1 MWRSIAHYGSLLS
14 FVVVVVVL
22 VKLLLLQ
29 LGWCNL
35 QVLVS
40 CVSLRVVPASCFLF
54 FSVSAFIVIDLVPRL
69 A

>member
-14 FVVVVVVL
+14 FVVVVVL

-40 CVSLRVVPASCFLF
+40 CVSLRVVPARCFLF